1 MRVGGDLRSGQVEA
15 LVGDVERVLRRGRA
29 TDSFLLRINGAELA
43 VTKDVFRGFR
53 HEAPYRIYRTSH
65 SRLLLS
71 AEPAS

>member
-29 TDSFLLRINGAELA
+29 NDSFLLRINGAELT
-43 VTKDVFRGFR
+43 VSKDVFMGFR
-53 HEAPYRIYRTSH
+53 HEASYRIYRTGY
-65 SRLLLS
+65 SRVLLS